1 MHRTSTLALVAL
13 LATTAGSRAEFFM
26 LQPDDVPQQ
35 ADTAVEPATAPH
47 KAPLASPS
55 HNTLKPV
62 PDKKK
67 RTTPIA
73 LGFGRSV
80 PLSFAVRQIVPRSIT
95 VRYGASADTDAPVD
109 WQGDREWRLVLQ
121 DALRPL
127 GLKLSLRGATA
138 VISK

>member
-1 MHRTSTLALVAL
+1 MHTTSTLALVAI
-13 LATTAGSRAEFFM
+13 LATTASSRAEFF
-26 LQPDDVPQQ
+26 LLAPDNVPLGAQSPI
-35 ADTAVEPATAPH
+35 EPQTVPRE
-47 KAPLASPS
+47 PPPPSPS
-55 HNTLKPV
+55 HNTLKRAAE
-62 PDKKK
+62 KKQ

-73 LGFGRSV
+73 VGFGRSV
-80 PLSFAVRQIVPRSIT
+80 PLSFAVRQIVPRTIQ